1 MSKENQI
8 QKTLLYIS
16 DEREVSINVIID
28 QKRET
33 FWATQKTMA

>member
-33 FWATQKTMA
+33 F